1 MMTIKTYSELIRIP
15 TFEDRIRYLELKGK
29 VGSETFGGHRE
40 INQLLYHSRE
50 WRSLRNYII
59 LRDNG
64 CDLAHLDY
72 EIFGSIYIHHLNPIA
87 VDDVLHMRSNV
98 YDPENLVSVSFE
110 THSRIHYGFD
120 NPIPNKIVERRMGD
134 TCPWK

>member
-1 MMTIKTYSELIRIP
+1 MITKTYSELIRIP
-15 TFEDRIRYLELKGK
+15 MFEDRIRYLELKGK

-50 WRSLRNYII
+50 WRSLRNHII

-72 EIFGSIYIHHLNPIA
+72 EIFGSIYIHHLNPITI
-87 VDDVLHMRSNV
+87 DDVLHMRSNV

-120 NPIPNKIVERRMGD
+120 NPIGSPIIERRMGD